1 MTLKVSKMRKIYDV
15 IDVGSLST
23 QLGLFHT
30 ITGKTKLSSFND
42 ILTAIWNLIIHKRLA
57 IPEVIKVMTQLHVN
71 PCSRAPGEWRFST
84 TRCVK
89 HGYDQQQINKNT
101 AVNQF

>member
-1 MTLKVSKMRKIYDV
+1 
-15 IDVGSLST
+15 
-23 QLGLFHT
+23 
-30 ITGKTKLSSFND
+30 
-42 ILTAIWNLIIHKRLA
+42 
-57 IPEVIKVMTQLHVN
+57 MTQLHVN